1 MQIPGTRRRV
11 AYAAAHLFIYLF
23 IYMVIFLVSPKKNR
37 DYNNETRYFQL
48 THLFT
53 FTKHGG
59 ADKNEQVAS
68 GSDRA
73 MSIQRR
79 ARGTRTR
86 NRNHFRNKSK
96 ANASPQTP
104 QSFTSRLETF
114 HQVHMINDEPV
125 SYQNTASESL
135 VPLELRP
142 SRLGPQSK
150 ERLVTRSE
158 IHHRNLNQMTIQSPQ
173 WLAQVGFYYTPLS
186 IKHQFAVTCSSCNE
200 IIRDPVP
207 LAIDINAHHLAEN
220 SSCALSAVWK
230 FRNIINDSLRSKDT
244 SWQQDAV
251 FGHVSSERGVLIRRE
266 TFKWWKHHRPDVDS
280 MASSG
285 LYYDPYIDQKDVDG
299 NVCGDDRVIC
309 MYCGLRLEQ
318 WEEDDDPISVHQKEM
333 PSCWVFNFDK
343 LSTEIETESNIHE
356 RLMIEASE
364 YNAQEYVPDF
374 AGDDPRQEDY
384 EIEVISS
391 DKEDA
396 PTVISLTTA
405 TTTTT
410 NTALPVEILDQDEV
424 EEYLSNSQG
433 QHREETH
440 RLVEIPSMKSSD
452 LSQFFTELDA
462 ESEIEVGASFF
473 ANNRRRREREKEQ
486 KENAITNVEPIA
498 EESLVVSIEG
508 GKDSNEE
515 EHVQQKV
522 GGLSEQIHGVND
534 NGMEGDPFANEVEPE
549 LELETQPETQ
559 PEVGSEIPIH
569 ENDDFAFENNDA
581 HNNTVN
587 EVVKSPVDAIETEK
601 NKPLTHRVNDV
612 QPEAENGKG
621 NEHNMREQNE
631 FQRDIESIAT
641 QGKEKEASKH
651 PSSESIEAREVLEGI
666 RNADSSR
673 VEQLESELKLLKMQ
687 IEALQ
692 NSQNLQLQAPG
703 QSVSSKENIGT
714 TRAHDA
720 DDFADQSRITPIR
733 DQNKES
739 ETHTN
744 SSEVVNVQISPKLA
758 KNRNSNVPLNGNEK
772 VLPFIKQE
780 ENAETEHLE
789 VTAKLKKRKKLK
801 KVKSKRSKSK
811 HALQKREETEAREE
825 DIHDNEEQEEEEEG
839 EEEEEEDNDNDERQ
853 KKRMKKNHEEDK
865 EGDKGSKAHN
875 VKQNMV
881 TVSDDPLSFKLD
893 SKKKSKKHESSRKKK
908 QKIEKSDKIEL
919 KQEPDVGQEFSIQ
932 LEARTELTMKTE
944 QTPEIPTEADQI
956 LGTSSVAD
964 EADNAPA
971 ELLVSNAILTYS
983 EPNEQLMSTTNED
996 KQEESPTL
1004 MRKKARTPPITG
1016 TVPLQAHDSKFA
1028 TLNSLMNAG
1037 RLNKDRLNELP
1048 EDNQLFIES
1057 DIMMKNQSTPYA
1069 NDTKTVDMSGKFS
1082 KKPTSEVEDTD
1093 YDVDCRRQL
1102 SLDEKEEKAK
1112 WVPIDG
1118 NKYQEF
1124 YKDIQEATGYV
1135 KEVLDSRYELLGD
1148 DLEGLLT
1155 EFIAEIPPE
1164 QLKMTV
1170 KEWIRFQEEQA
1181 VGLVLE
1187 KAELMMEQ
1195 FRKDQLTAVLFLADL
1210 PEDSNLTYNK

>member
-1 MQIPGTRRRV
+1 
-11 AYAAAHLFIYLF
+11 
-23 IYMVIFLVSPKKNR
+23 
-37 DYNNETRYFQL
+37 
-48 THLFT
+48 
-53 FTKHGG
+53 
-59 ADKNEQVAS
+59 
-68 GSDRA
+68 
-73 MSIQRR
+73 
-79 ARGTRTR
+79 
-86 NRNHFRNKSK
+86 
-96 ANASPQTP
+96 
-104 QSFTSRLETF
+104 
-114 HQVHMINDEPV
+114 
-125 SYQNTASESL
+125 
-135 VPLELRP
+135 
-142 SRLGPQSK
+142 
-150 ERLVTRSE
+150 
-158 IHHRNLNQMTIQSPQ
+158 MTIQSPQ

-186 IKHQFAVTCSSCNE
+186 IKHQFAITCSSCNE

-207 LAIDINAHHLAEN
+207 LAIDINAYHLAEN

-230 FRNIINDSLRSKDT
+230 FRNIINDSLRSRDT

-251 FGHVSSERGVLIRRE
+251 FGHVSSERGVHIRRE
-266 TFKWWKHHRPDVDS
+266 TFKWWKHRRPNVDS

-285 LYYDPYIDQKDVDG
+285 LYYDPYVDHKDVDG

-318 WEEDDDPISVHQKEM
+318 WEEDDDPIIVHQREM

-356 RLMIEASE
+356 RLMIEANE
-364 YNAQEYVPDF
+364 YNAQEDLPDF
-374 AGDDPRQEDY
+374 AGDDPRQEDH

-440 RLVEIPSMKSSD
+440 RLVDIPSMKSSD

-486 KENAITNVEPIA
+486 KENAIANVEPIA

-508 GKDSNEE
+508 DKDSYEE

-522 GGLSEQIHGVND
+522 RDLSEQIHGVNS
-534 NGMEGDPFANEVEPE
+534 NEMQSDPFRNEVEPE
-549 LELETQPETQ
+549 VESQTQPETQ

-587 EVVKSPVDAIETEK
+587 EVDEFAVDAMETEK
-601 NKPLTHRVNDV
+601 NKSLTHRVDDV
-612 QPEAENGKG
+612 QPEAENDTG

-631 FQRDIESIAT
+631 PQRDIESIAT
-641 QGKEKEASKH
+641 QDKEKEASKR
-651 PSSESIEAREVLEGI
+651 PSSESIEARESLKGT
-666 RNADSSR
+666 RNADNSR
-673 VEQLESELKLLKMQ
+673 VEQLESELKFLKMQ

-692 NSQNLQLQAPG
+692 NSQHLQLQLPG
-703 QSVSSKENIGT
+703 QCVSSKVNIGT

-720 DDFADQSRITPIR
+720 ADFADQTRTTPIP
-733 DQNKES
+733 DQNKDS
-739 ETHTN
+739 DTHANT
-744 SSEVVNVQISPKLA
+744 SEVANVQNSPKSA
-758 KNRNSNVPLNGNEK
+758 KNRNSHAPLNGNEQ
-772 VLPFIKQE
+772 VLSFIKQE

-811 HALQKREETEAREE
+811 HALQEREEAEAPQE
-825 DIHDNEEQEEEEEG
+825 DRDDKEEEEE
-839 EEEEEEDNDNDERQ
+839 EEEEEEDSDNDERQ
-853 KKRMKKNHEEDK
+853 KKRMKKNREENK
-865 EGDKGSKAHN
+865 ERDKGSKAHN
-875 VKQNMV
+875 VKQTIVN
-881 TVSDDPLSFKLD
+881 VSGDPLSFKLD
-893 SKKKSKKHESSRKKK
+893 SRKKSKKNENSKKKK
-908 QKIEKSDKIEL
+908 QKAEKSDKIEI
-919 KQEPDVGQEFSIQ
+919 KQEPDMGQEFSIQ
-932 LEARTELTMKTE
+932 LEAKTELPMKTE

-983 EPNEQLMSTTNED
+983 EPNEQLMSNTNED
-996 KQEESPTL
+996 IQEESPTL

-1016 TVPLQAHDSKFA
+1016 TEPLEAHDSKFD
-1028 TLNSLMNAG
+1028 TLNALMNAG
-1037 RLNKDRLNELP
+1037 RLNKDRLNESP

-1069 NDTKTVDMSGKFS
+1069 TDTKTVDMSGKFS
-1082 KKPTSEVEDTD
+1082 KKPNNEVEDTD
-1093 YDVDCRRQL
+1093 NDVDCRRQL

-1170 KEWIRFQEEQA
+1170 REWIRFQEEQA

-1210 PEDSNLTYNK
+1210 PEGLQSDV